1 MGEGHCNSLRGGHV
15 GGLGVG
21 ALESFWRC
29 CASPAPWL
37 RMPRCPWPA
46 APTPPTGAG
55 VTRPVPGAGGIL
67 GAPCTCEN
75 APSPAQAPH
84 VSHTPGPCCSLAR
97 RMVPLVLVGRGP
109 RQLPVDGETRPPWAA
124 GVGAQPSL
132 SGSSVVSLPGGRDRG
147 EGPRRPCHW
156 LRGGRRGHGNLNSE
170 EHLAGPGLSPHPG
183 RSLWENSVRA
193 FGEKPPGMTAFARGP
208 LGPTSRQ
215 RRWAAWLCVQGAD
228 GERGQERLP
237 GENDRGQKW
246 GGCSTGKSGAPPGRL
261 AGARGPCVLP
271 RRPHA
276 QPCLAHAGPQGGLTS
291 HLPRRPVSCSLDQML
306 WILPA
311 CSGWLLVFPQAH
323 WCFSI
328 SVSYTRP
335 GAEAGA
341 AEVR

>member
-1 MGEGHCNSLRGGHV
+1 MACSPHPPNRSWGNK
-15 GGLGVG
+15 
-21 ALESFWRC
+21 
-29 CASPAPWL
+29 ASPRCWRDPGGTVHL
-37 RMPRCPWPA
+37 RKRPLPSSSPSCQPHSRAMLFPRQKDGPSCPC
-46 APTPPTGAG
+46 G
-55 VTRPVPGAGGIL
+55 PGAAAAAGGR
-67 GAPCTCEN
+67 C
-75 APSPAQAPH
+75 
-84 VSHTPGPCCSLAR
+84 
-97 RMVPLVLVGRGP
+97 
-109 RQLPVDGETRPPWAA
+109 ETRPPWAA